1 MNSINIIGRLTKE
14 PELKTTANGNK
25 VVSFCL
31 AVDRRDKA
39 KTTDWIDCVAWNKTA
54 EILAQYCHKGK
65 LISVS
70 GSLQTRTYDSNG
82 HQVKVS
88 EVLVNSMDMLSK
100 DEAPHQQPAPAPLPP
115 DEAINEPSGLLTDDD
130 DLSSVDLPFEV

>member
-1 MNSINIIGRLTKE
+1 MNSINIIGRITKD
-14 PELKTTANGNK
+14 PELKQTQNGNK

-31 AVDRRDKA
+31 AVTRRDKN

-70 GSLQTRTYDSNG
+70 GSLQTRSYESNG
-82 HQVKVS
+82 HQVKVT
-88 EVLVNSMDMLSK
+88 EVIVNSMDMLSK
-100 DEAPHQQPAPAPLPP
+100 DEAPAPQQAPLPP
-115 DEAINEPSGLLTDDD
+115 DEPVDMPSGLITDDE
-130 DLSSVDLPFEV
+130 DLSGVDLPFEV

>member
-39 KTTDWIDCVAWNKTA
+39 KTTDWIDCVAWNKIA

-100 DEAPHQQPAPAPLPP
+100 DEAPAPQAPLPP
-115 DEAINEPSGLLTDDD
+115 DEPVDMPSGLITDDE

>member
-1 MNSINIIGRLTKE
+1 MNSINIIGRITKE
-14 PELKTTANGNK
+14 PELKQTQNGNK

-31 AVDRRDKA
+31 AVTRRDKN

-70 GSLQTRTYDSNG
+70 GSLQTRSYESNG
-82 HQVKVS
+82 HQVKVT
-88 EVLVNSMDMLSK
+88 EVIVNSMDMLSK
-100 DEAPHQQPAPAPLPP
+100 DEAPQPAQAPLPP
-115 DEAINEPSGLLTDDD
+115 DEPVDMPSGLITDDE
-130 DLSSVDLPFEV
+130 DLSGVDLPFEV

>member
-1 MNSINIIGRLTKE
+1 MNSINIIGRITKE
-14 PELKTTANGNK
+14 PELKQTQNGNK

-31 AVDRRDKA
+31 AVTRRDKN

-70 GSLQTRTYDSNG
+70 GS
-82 HQVKVS
+82 
-88 EVLVNSMDMLSK
+88 VLPQGKADLC
-100 DEAPHQQPAPAPLPP
+100 LW
-115 DEAINEPSGLLTDDD
+115 LTSDKII
-130 DLSSVDLPFEV
+130 